1 MLKELKTCY
10 KCIIILGSINLI
22 AAFLLY
28 FFLRGWMHAI
38 SFEAAY
44 FSTFLVVISSYYTL
58 KKRLDRDVANASAGN
73 ADVGAG
79 AGNEARADSQADSKM
94 DSSADSGL
102 DSGADSSLDSRAP
115 NASQTPE
122 SSAES
127 TASTAQYS
135 KNLEDSKD
143 LKDPKDASDT
153 AEPAKPSPVS
163 KFFLGIQLSFG
174 LYRLASY
181 IILGALLVVLMD
193 SHTFSV
199 IGYIAGVMVCLLS
212 VILFRIKHPPE
223 NAS

>member
-10 KCIIILGSINLI
+10 KCIIILGAINLI

-58 KKRLDRDVANASAGN
+58 KKRLDRDVANASASG
-73 ADVGAG
+73 ASAG
-79 AGNEARADSQADSKM
+79 AVNARV
-94 DSSADSGL
+94 
-102 DSGADSSLDSRAP
+102 DSSLDSRAP

-122 SSAES
+122 SS
-127 TASTAQYS
+127 TP
-135 KNLEDSKD
+135 N
-143 LKDPKDASDT
+143 ASDT

-193 SHTFSV
+193 SRTFSI

>member
-58 KKRLDRDVANASAGN
+58 KKRLDRDVANANTS
-73 ADVGAG
+73 GAG
-79 AGNEARADSQADSKM
+79 AGNEARADS
-94 DSSADSGL
+94 
-102 DSGADSSLDSRAP
+102 GADSSLDSRTP

-122 SSAES
+122 SSA
-127 TASTAQYS
+127 STAQDF
-135 KNLEDSKD
+135 KDS
-143 LKDPKDASDT
+143 KDASDT
-153 AEPAKPSPVS
+153 AELAKPSPVS